1 MYTVID
7 DKNLA
12 DKIRQVQVSNPCITR
27 KELTEKF
34 STTEYRLRM
43 LERSSLID
51 LKHTRR
57 RK

>member
-1 MYTVID
+1 MYTLID

-12 DKIRQVQVSNPCITR
+12 NKIHGAQDVNPRITR
-27 KELTEKF
+27 KELTQQL

-43 LERSSLID
+43 LERENLID

>member
-1 MYTVID
+1 MYTLLD

-12 DKIRQVQVSNPCITR
+12 TKIHEAQVGNPRITR
-27 KELTEKF
+27 KELTKNLN
-34 STTEYRLRM
+34 TTEYRLRM

-57 RK
+57 KK